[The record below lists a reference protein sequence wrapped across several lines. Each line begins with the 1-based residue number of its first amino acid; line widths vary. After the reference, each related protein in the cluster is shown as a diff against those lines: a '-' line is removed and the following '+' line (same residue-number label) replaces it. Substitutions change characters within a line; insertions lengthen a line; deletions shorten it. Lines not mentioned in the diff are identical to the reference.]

1 MGIYEDDVLQEEDIS
16 FEELVLMYIY
26 AEDYE
31 QDMEDDEDFEDED
44 ILSEEEEED
53 YISLAEY
60 YYSR

>member
-1 MGIYEDDVLQEEDIS
+1 
-16 FEELVLMYIY
+16 MYIC

-31 QDMEDDEDFEDED
+31 QDMEGDEDFEDED